1 MLHAILY
8 NNASSGEVLKK
19 DLSKIADK
27 TIVQYDTMAI
37 ESPTLILSGEDAGD
51 LRQLNYL
58 YINEFDR
65 FYDCV
70 PVLLHDGN
78 YQLNCVVDPLMSFA
92 DEILTLEAIVD
103 KNQYDSNMYLNDG
116 SFITES
122 RENIEIVNFSQG
134 FDDSGRF
141 ILIAAGG

>member
-19 DLSKIADK
+19 DLSKIAEK
-27 TIVQYDTMAI
+27 TIVQYDAMAI

-65 FYDCV
+65 FYDCT
-70 PVLLHDGN
+70 PILLHDGN

-122 RENIEIVNFSQG
+122 RENIEIVNFTQG
-134 FDDSGRF
+134 FSDS
-141 ILIAAGG
+141 AALY